1 MKRRALLTAGL
12 APLGVIGI
20 SGVALAFWSVASSG
34 ATGSAAAAS
43 LTQPTV
49 STSSVSATSVMVD
62 VTAAPVSGP
71 APTSYRVA
79 RTGPGTPLDSVCSIT
94 GSTGSCEDPN
104 PVQAATNSYS

>member
-43 LTQPTV
+43 LTQPAV
-49 STSSVSATSVMVD
+49 STSDVAANNVTIN
-62 VTAAPVSGP
+62 VTAAPVNGP
-71 APTSYRVA
+71 TPTAYRVA
-79 RTGPGTPLDSVCSIT
+79 RTGPGTPLNSVCSIT
-94 GSTGSCEDPN
+94 GSTGSCDDPS
-104 PVQAATNSYS
+104 PEQ